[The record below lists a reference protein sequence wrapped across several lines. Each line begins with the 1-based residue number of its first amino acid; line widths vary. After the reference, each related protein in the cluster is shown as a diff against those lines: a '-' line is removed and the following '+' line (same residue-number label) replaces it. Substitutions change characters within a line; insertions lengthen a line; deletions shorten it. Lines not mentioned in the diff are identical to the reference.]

1 MNRLRLT
8 NVSNG
13 GQEVKVNEQ
22 IMLRWTNK
30 AQQRTKNRIRENGQS
45 GFVVILA
52 HTQPRCLK
60 HRPAL
65 LLESVDT
72 GWRGWLP
79 CEEVEVV
86 DEHR

>member
-1 MNRLRLT
+1 M
-8 NVSNG
+8 
-13 GQEVKVNEQ
+13 KVNEQ
-22 IMLRWTNK
+22 IMLRPTQK

-45 GFVVILA
+45 GFVVLVA
-52 HTQPRCLK
+52 HMEPLCLSR
-60 HRPAL
+60 RPAF

-86 DEHR
+86 SESR